1 VKQIISFVI
10 LLIFSSILASDSVK
24 PPTTADQ
31 STYNQEID
39 QWRAKR
45 EKRLMSE
52 DGWLT
57 LVGLFWLNEGE
68 NKIGSDPSNTVVF
81 PKDRSAAVVGSLW
94 LEKGKVRIEAK
105 PDSGI
110 TSENKPVTSQALV
123 SDADPNVDPTELHL
137 SSLTFYVISRANKI
151 GVRVKDSKNPA
162 RTQFPGL
169 QYFPTSTDW
178 RIEAK
183 LVPNNPPK
191 KIPITNILGMTDDT
205 DSPGTL
211 VFQKDG
217 KTYHLDALKEED
229 QLFILF
235 KDQTSGKE
243 TYGIGRFVNTDAP
256 DSQGKVILD
265 FNKAYNPPCAFTNFA
280 TCPLPPPQNRLS
292 MRVEAGEKK
301 YANEAVRK

>member
-1 VKQIISFVI
+1 MKLVISLV
-10 LLIFSSILASDSVK
+10 LLLVFSGLLASDS
-24 PPTTADQ
+24 PSP
-31 STYNQEID
+31 STGENQLSYKQEID

-45 EKRLMSE
+45 EKRLMSD

-68 NKIGSDPSNTVVF
+68 NKMGSDPGNTVIF
-81 PKDRSAAVVGSLW
+81 PKDRSAPVVGSLW

-110 TSENKPVTSQALV
+110 TSDNKPVTSMALV
-123 SDADPNVDPTELHL
+123 SDADENVDPTQLHL
-137 SSLTFYVISRANKI
+137 NSLMFYIISRADKL

-162 RTQFPGL
+162 KIHFSGL

-178 RIEAK
+178 KIEAK

-191 KIPITNILGMTDDT
+191 KIPITNILGMTQDN

-256 DSQGKVILD
+256 DAQGKVILD
-265 FNKAYNPPCAFTNFA
+265 FNKAYNPPCAFTSYA
-280 TCPLPPPQNRLS
+280 TCPLPPPQNRLA

-301 YANEAVRK
+301 YTNEAVRK